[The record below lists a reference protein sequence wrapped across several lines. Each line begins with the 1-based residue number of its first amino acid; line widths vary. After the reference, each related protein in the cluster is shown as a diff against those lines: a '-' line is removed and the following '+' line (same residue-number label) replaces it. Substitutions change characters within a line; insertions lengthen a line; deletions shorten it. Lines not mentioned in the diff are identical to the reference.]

1 MIHGLITGAVSKS
14 LRAASRLGRRLSTQD
29 IPKRSVDDKAV
40 EMIKAIKA
48 IAVTYIAGNVIK
60 ESILLSKPGS
70 AEEQAALKKVEDTS
84 RAAAS
89 GAAKGALEVTGVP
102 NKWLQ
107 DGVMRSRQRS
117 REVCSFD
124 RNSGSRSRYEKRSVI
139 ISVVNECK
147 T

>member
-14 LRAASRLGRRLSTQD
+14 ARAASRLGRRLSTQD
-29 IPKRSVDDKAV
+29 IPKRRIDDKAV
-40 EMIKAIKA
+40 EIIKAIRTTIACSTA

-107 DGVMRSRQRS
+107 WGTGWSS
-117 REVCSFD
+117 AEPPKKS
-124 RNSGSRSRYEKRSVI
+124 
-139 ISVVNECK
+139 
-147 T
+147 